1 MLKEN
6 NNYKVTKKTKIQKKY
21 KKKKRR
27 TSQKGN
33 CQDRTKKNLG
43 SVFRDT
49 QSVSI

>member
-6 NNYKVTKKTKIQKKY
+6 NNDKVDNTKKK

>member
-6 NNYKVTKKTKIQKKY
+6 NNYKIDNTKK

-33 CQDRTKKNLG
+33 CQDRSKKKWAQFFATPNP
-43 SVFRDT
+43 
-49 QSVSI
+49 

>member
-6 NNYKVTKKTKIQKKY
+6 NNYKVDNTK

>member
-6 NNYKVTKKTKIQKKY
+6 NNYKIDNTK

-33 CQDRTKKNLG
+33 CQDRSKKKWAQFFATPNP
-43 SVFRDT
+43 
-49 QSVSI
+49 

>member
-6 NNYKVTKKTKIQKKY
+6 NNNKVDST
-21 KKKKRR
+21 KKKKKKKKKMRR

>member
-6 NNYKVTKKTKIQKKY
+6 NNYKADNT
-21 KKKKRR
+21 KKKKERR

>member
-6 NNYKVTKKTKIQKKY
+6 NNYKVDNT
-21 KKKKRR
+21 KKKRR

>member
-6 NNYKVTKKTKIQKKY
+6 NNYKVDNT